1 MDSGIVIGLI
11 GAAGSVLAT
20 AITALWRRIS
30 TELDDCK
37 KDRQDLWQASNT
49 TSERIVKLSEEV
61 GELRGKLSQD
71 PTT

>member
-1 MDSGIVIGLI
+1 MDAGMVVGLI
-11 GAAGSVLAT
+11 GAAGGVLAT

-71 PTT
+71 PTA